1 MERSPSEAALSG
13 AFDRRGFM
21 RAASALGLALYAGG
35 ALAQPGRDRTRP
47 GDPPAPEPAPAT
59 PDLIDPAPPE
69 YFAWAA
75 LSERVLFAPSDGG
88 NALLILAPKGGSA
101 VLIDS
106 KMPYI
111 ATTLR
116 READA
121 RGGRIEALVNTHH
134 HLDHIGGNLA
144 FSADTKIIAH
154 ANAKPRVAPQLD
166 RLKQFLKNGVRT
178 VTNGESANKDAAL
191 KDVEALASIG
201 ETLTAERWMPTETF
215 SGRIGSANLGT
226 MPIDLH
232 QVGPGHTDNDV
243 IVHAPQLDVIH
254 MGDLLFHNLHPFIDR
269 DSGASVKDW
278 IKSLKYAKRLC
289 KPKTIIVPG
298 HGDVTDSKGLDGM
311 IDYFEKSM
319 AFIEKQI
326 RQKKTR
332 EEIVAMTVPGMEE
345 RGFPH
350 MRERAM
356 GTMYDE
362 IKG

>member
-1 MERSPSEAALSG
+1 MNRTPLQVELVAPV
-13 AFDRRGFM
+13 DRRAFM
-21 RAASALGLALYAGG
+21 RAAGALGLALYAGG
-35 ALAQPGRDRTRP
+35 ALAQPARSRP
-47 GDPPAPEPAPAT
+47 RPSDPPVTEPAPTAVE
-59 PDLIDPAPPE
+59 PAPLT

-75 LSERVLFAPSDGG
+75 LSDRILLAPYDGG
-88 NALLILAPKGGSA
+88 NALLLLAPKGGSGI
-101 VLIDS
+101 LIDS

-116 READA
+116 REAEA
-121 RGGRIEALVNTHH
+121 RGGRIETLINTHH

-144 FSADTKIIAH
+144 FSADTKIVAH

-178 VTNGESANKDAAL
+178 VTNGESANKEAAL
-191 KDVEALASIG
+191 KEVEALATVAD
-201 ETLTAERWMPTETF
+201 TLAADRWMPTETF

-226 MPIDLH
+226 MPVDLH
-232 QVGPGHTDNDV
+232 QVGPGHTDNDL

-289 KPKTIIVPG
+289 KSKTIVVPG

-311 IDYFEKSM
+311 IDYFETSM

-356 GTMYDE
+356 GAMYDE